1 MALSAHLALKNSL
14 KLSPNFEQS
23 VNLLKSNEIEI
34 ELLIND
40 FLSKNPYLQLDDSEK
55 INLNYS
61 ASVIENNEENI
72 SENNIYG
79 FNLKDYLLNNLFDLG
94 LDYDDEVLARLI
106 IDYIDDNGYLKED
119 YDFFITELALD
130 SDTANKK
137 IKNIILK
144 LNTISSPGIGARNL
158 KECLIFQLDQ
168 FIPNQ
173 VVLDSKKIIENH
185 LVDLANKNF
194 KKIAKNLYLPPDH
207 IIKCN
212 EFIVSLNPKP
222 GLAYLSS
229 DKSQFITPDIIIKND
244 GNKFNVSL
252 KNNYDSLKLFNL
264 KKDEIND
271 KDSYNQAK
279 WFIKNLNYRKI
290 NIIGVVNSIF
300 SHHKEFL
307 NKNILKSSLNIKT
320 IANELEI
327 HESTVSRIVNNKFI
341 ETPHGIFE
349 LKYFFINEVSNTSNK
364 AILDKIK
371 VIIRDEDKT
380 KPSSDSQI
388 LLTLGKEN
396 ITISRRTVAKYREQ
410 LGILSASKRKKGA

>member
-1 MALSAHLALKNSL
+1 MALSAHLTLKNSL
-14 KLSPNFEQS
+14 KLSPNIEQS

-34 ELLIND
+34 EILIND

-61 ASVIENNEENI
+61 TSVIENNEENI
-72 SENNIYG
+72 SENSIYG
-79 FNLKDYLLNNLFDLG
+79 FSLKDYLFNNLFDLG
-94 LDYDDEVLARLI
+94 LDYEDEVLARLI

-119 YDFFITELALD
+119 YNFFITELALD

-137 IKNIILK
+137 IKSLILK

-158 KECLIFQLDQ
+158 QECLIFQLDQ
-168 FIPNQ
+168 FIQNQ
-173 VVLDSKKIIENH
+173 IVLDSKKIIDNH
-185 LVDLANKNF
+185 LLDLANKNF
-194 KKIAKNLYLPPDH
+194 KKIAKNLNLTPEY

-229 DKSQFITPDIIIKND
+229 DTSQFITPDIIIKNN
-244 GNKFNVSL
+244 GNNFNISL

-271 KDSYNQAK
+271 KDAYNQAK

-290 NIIGVVNSIF
+290 NIIRVVNSIF

-307 NKNILKSSLNIKT
+307 TENILKSPLNIRT
-320 IANELEI
+320 IANDLEI
-327 HESTVSRIVNNKFI
+327 HESTVSRIVNNKFV

-349 LKYFFINEVSNTSNK
+349 LRYFFINEVNNTSNK
-364 AILDKIK
+364 TILDKIK
-371 VIIRDEDKT
+371 AIIRTEDKA
-380 KPSSDSQI
+380 KPFSDSEI

-410 LGILSASKRKKGA
+410 LGILSASKRKKGS

>member
-1 MALSAHLALKNSL
+1 MALSAHLTLKNSL
-14 KLSPNFEQS
+14 KLSPNIEQS

-34 ELLIND
+34 EILIND

-61 ASVIENNEENI
+61 TSVIENNEENI
-72 SENNIYG
+72 SENSIYG
-79 FNLKDYLLNNLFDLG
+79 FSLKDYLFNNLFDLG
-94 LDYDDEVLARLI
+94 LDYEDEVLARLI

-119 YDFFITELALD
+119 YNFFITELALD
-130 SDTANKK
+130 SYTANKK
-137 IKNIILK
+137 IKSLILK

-158 KECLIFQLDQ
+158 QECLIFQLDQ
-168 FIPNQ
+168 FIQNQ
-173 VVLDSKKIIENH
+173 IVLDSKKIIDNH
-185 LVDLANKNF
+185 LLDLANKNF
-194 KKIAKNLYLPPDH
+194 KKIAKNLNLAPEY

-229 DKSQFITPDIIIKND
+229 DTSQFITPDIIIKNN
-244 GNKFNVSL
+244 GNNFNISL

-271 KDSYNQAK
+271 KDAYNQAK

-290 NIIGVVNSIF
+290 NIIRVVNSIF

-307 NKNILKSSLNIKT
+307 TENILKSPLNIRT
-320 IANELEI
+320 IANDLEI
-327 HESTVSRIVNNKFI
+327 HESTVSRIVNNKFV

-349 LKYFFINEVSNTSNK
+349 LRYFFINEVNNTSNK
-364 AILDKIK
+364 TILDKIK
-371 VIIRDEDKT
+371 AIIGNEDKA
-380 KPSSDSQI
+380 KPLSDSEI

-410 LGILSASKRKKGA
+410 LGILSASKRKKGS

>member
-1 MALSAHLALKNSL
+1 MALSAHLTLKNSL
-14 KLSPNFEQS
+14 KLSPNIEQS

-79 FNLKDYLLNNLFDLG
+79 FSLKDYLLNNLFDLG
-94 LDYDDEVLARLI
+94 LDYEDELLARLI

-119 YDFFITELALD
+119 YDFFITELALN
-130 SDTANKK
+130 SYTGNKK
-137 IKNIILK
+137 VKDLILK

-158 KECLIFQLDQ
+158 QECLIFQLDQ
-168 FIPNQ
+168 FIQNQ
-173 VVLDSKKIIENH
+173 IVLDSKKIIENH

-194 KKIAKNLYLPPDH
+194 RKIVKNLSLSLDH

-222 GLAYLSS
+222 GLAYISS
-229 DKSQFITPDIIIKND
+229 DTSQFITPDVIIKNN

-271 KDSYNQAK
+271 KDAYNQAK

-290 NIIGVVNSIF
+290 NIIRVVNAIF
-300 SHHKEFL
+300 WHHKEFL
-307 NKNILKSSLNIKT
+307 NEKILKSSLNIKT

-327 HESTVSRIVNNKFI
+327 HESTVSRIVNNKFV

-349 LKYFFINEVSNTSNK
+349 LKYFFINEVNNTSNK
-364 AILDKIK
+364 TILDKIK
-371 VIIRDEDKT
+371 AIIKNENKA
-380 KPSSDSQI
+380 KPLSDSEI
-388 LLTLGKEN
+388 LLTLCKEN
-396 ITISRRTVAKYREQ
+396 ITISRRTIAKYREQ
-410 LGILSASKRKKGA
+410 LGILSASKRKKGS

>member
-1 MALSAHLALKNSL
+1 MALSAHLTLKNSL
-14 KLSPNFEQS
+14 KLSPNIEQS

-34 ELLIND
+34 EILIND

-61 ASVIENNEENI
+61 TSVIENNEENI
-72 SENNIYG
+72 SENSIYG
-79 FNLKDYLLNNLFDLG
+79 FSLKDYLFNNLFDLG
-94 LDYDDEVLARLI
+94 LDYEDEVLARLI

-119 YDFFITELALD
+119 YNFFITELALD

-137 IKNIILK
+137 IKSLILK

-158 KECLIFQLDQ
+158 QECLIFQLDQ
-168 FIPNQ
+168 FIQNQ
-173 VVLDSKKIIENH
+173 IVLDSKKIIDNH
-185 LVDLANKNF
+185 LLDLANKNF
-194 KKIAKNLYLPPDH
+194 KKIAKNLNLAPEY

-229 DKSQFITPDIIIKND
+229 DTSQFITPDIIIKNN
-244 GNKFNVSL
+244 GNNFNISL

-271 KDSYNQAK
+271 KDAYNQAK

-290 NIIGVVNSIF
+290 NIIRVVNSIF

-307 NKNILKSSLNIKT
+307 TENILKSPLNIKT

-327 HESTVSRIVNNKFI
+327 HESTVSRIVNNKFV

-349 LKYFFINEVSNTSNK
+349 LKYFFINEVNNTSNK

-371 VIIRDEDKT
+371 AIIRDEDKA
-380 KPSSDSQI
+380 KPLSDSQI

>member
-14 KLSPNFEQS
+14 KLSPNIEQS

-55 INLNYS
+55 FNLNYS

-79 FNLKDYLLNNLFDLG
+79 FSLKDYLLNNLFDLG
-94 LDYDDEVLARLI
+94 LDYEDEVLARLI

-137 IKNIILK
+137 INNLILK

-158 KECLIFQLDQ
+158 KECLMFQLDQ
-168 FIPNQ
+168 FIRNQ
-173 VVLDSKKIIENH
+173 IVFDSRKIIENH

-194 KKIAKNLYLPPDH
+194 KKIAKNLNLSPDR

-229 DKSQFITPDIIIKND
+229 DTSQFITPDIIIKNN
-244 GNKFNVSL
+244 GNKFNISL

-290 NIIGVVNSIF
+290 NIIRVVNSIF

-307 NKNILKSSLNIKT
+307 NENILKSSLNIKT

-327 HESTVSRIVNNKFI
+327 HESTVSRIVNNKFV

-349 LKYFFINEVSNTSNK
+349 LKYFFINEVNNTSNK
-364 AILDKIK
+364 TILDKIK
-371 VIIRDEDKT
+371 AIIRDEDKA
-380 KPSSDSQI
+380 KPLSDSEI

>member
-1 MALSAHLALKNSL
+1 MALSAHLTLKNSL
-14 KLSPNFEQS
+14 KLSPNIEQS

-61 ASVIENNEENI
+61 ASVIENNEQNL

-79 FNLKDYLLNNLFDLG
+79 YSLKDYLLNNLFDLG
-94 LDYDDEVLARLI
+94 LDYQDELLSRLI

-119 YDFFITELALD
+119 YDFFIKELSLN
-130 SDTANKK
+130 SDIANKK
-137 IKNIILK
+137 IKSLILK

-158 KECLIFQLDQ
+158 QECLIFQLDQ
-168 FIPNQ
+168 FNLNKI
-173 VVLDSKKIIENH
+173 VLDSKKIIENH

-194 KKIAKNLYLPPDH
+194 KKIANNLSLSPDY

-222 GLAYLSS
+222 GLAYLSLNT
-229 DKSQFITPDIIIKND
+229 SQFITPDVIVKKN

-271 KDSYNQAK
+271 KDAYNQAK

-290 NIIGVVNSIF
+290 NIIRVVNAIF

-307 NKNILKSSLNIKT
+307 NENILKSSLNIKT

-327 HESTVSRIVNNKFI
+327 HESTVSRIINNKFV
-341 ETPHGIFE
+341 ETPHGVFE
-349 LKYFFINEVSNTSNK
+349 LKYFFIKEVNNASNK
-364 AILDKIK
+364 TVLDEIKAIVKN
-371 VIIRDEDKT
+371 EDKS
-380 KPSSDSQI
+380 KPFSDSEI
-388 LLTLGKEN
+388 LLTLSKEN

-410 LGILSASKRKKGA
+410 LGILSSSKRKKGA

>member
-14 KLSPNFEQS
+14 KLSPNIEQS

-55 INLNYS
+55 FNLNYS

-79 FNLKDYLLNNLFDLG
+79 FSLKDYLLNNLFDLG
-94 LDYDDEVLARLI
+94 LDYEDEVLARLI

-137 IKNIILK
+137 IKNLILK

-168 FIPNQ
+168 FIRNRI
-173 VVLDSKKIIENH
+173 VFDSRKIIENH

-194 KKIAKNLYLPPDH
+194 KKIAKNLNLPLDH

-229 DKSQFITPDIIIKND
+229 DTSQFITPDIIIKNN
-244 GNKFNVSL
+244 GNKFNISL

-271 KDSYNQAK
+271 KDAYNQAK
-279 WFIKNLNYRKI
+279 WFVKNLNYRKI
-290 NIIGVVNSIF
+290 NIIRVVNSIF

-307 NKNILKSSLNIKT
+307 TENILKAPLNIKT

-327 HESTVSRIVNNKFI
+327 HESTVSRIVNNKFV

-349 LKYFFINEVSNTSNK
+349 LKYFFINEVNNTSNK

-371 VIIRDEDKT
+371 AIVKNEDKA
-380 KPSSDSQI
+380 KPLSDSQI

-410 LGILSASKRKKGA
+410 LGILSASKRKKGT